1 MRWLRPMTSPPSVD
15 TPLAQARA
23 RFRARD
29 DTCADL
35 YRQVLAN
42 DPAHAEALD
51 ILARFATRDGNHDEA
66 LSLRERLARARPDTP
81 ASHAALGQAR
91 LRVGDL
97 VGGMTAY
104 RRALTLD
111 PAHAVVISRLGF
123 LARRRQQPAEAVR
136 WFTRW
141 HRLAPGDAEAPKA
154 LATDL
159 LALNRT
165 DMAANTLRSGLRHHP
180 NDHEL
185 WVNLGLVL
193 RRAKRLPEAA
203 DALRQAVRLKDTD
216 TAAWH
221 QLAVTLRDT
230 GQKEQARRTF
240 ERVLSLAQD
249 HADGRLAL
257 GALLKEQGE
266 WNQAVA
272 TLDPLAPPPGLTQAG
287 ILLAMARLPMVYR
300 SEAEMARC
308 RAAYARDLARLA
320 TPPTAPVSPQAMA
333 RAADAVGTSQP
344 YYLPYQNQ
352 DDRPLQETYGRAV
365 HAAMAAAHPALSV
378 APDTP
383 PPAPGEPVRVGLVS
397 GFFRWHTIWKLFLR
411 GWMTGLDPARVRLTA
426 YATHPTV
433 DDTTRAAR
441 QGFPRF
447 VDHRP
452 FEAMAQ
458 AIRDDGNHVLIWP
471 EVGMDPMAARLACLR
486 LAPVQCVSWGHP
498 DTTGLPTIDWF
509 LTSDLMEPA
518 TADDRYTERL
528 YRLPNL
534 GIAYP
539 PLTVPTTATDFAA
552 AGIPDDATLILCC
565 QYLSKYLPQH
575 DRLLARIAARV
586 PKARLAFIDIRRPRL
601 KTLLQERLTAAFAA
615 EGLAVDDHVVFL
627 PYMRPGVYAALNER
641 ANLYLDTIGWS
652 GGNTTLE
659 AVAHALPVVTL
670 PGTFM
675 RGRHSAA
682 ILTHIGVTETIAD
695 SEDAYVELA
704 ARLGTDPAWRAGISA
719 RIAAGRDRIHTDT
732 APLRALEDFVEG
744 VARRGAAPAQSA

>member
-1 MRWLRPMTSPPSVD
+1 MTSPPTLD
-15 TPLAQARA
+15 TLLTQARA

-51 ILARFATRDGNHDEA
+51 IVARFASRNGNHDEA
-66 LSLRERLARARPDTP
+66 LSLREQLARVRPDTP
-81 ASHAALGQAR
+81 GSHIALGQAR
-91 LRVGDL
+91 LRAGDL
-97 VGGMTAY
+97 AGGITAL

-111 PAHAVVISRLGF
+111 PAHAAAISRLGF

-141 HRLAPGDAEAPKA
+141 HHVAPDDAEAPKA
-154 LATDL
+154 LSTDL
-159 LALNRT
+159 LTLNRV
-165 DMAANTLRSGLRHHP
+165 DLAAKALRSGLKNRQ
-180 NDHEL
+180 DDQEL
-185 WVNLGLVL
+185 WFNLGLVL
-193 RRAKRLPEAA
+193 RRANRLPAAA
-203 DALRQAVRLKDTD
+203 DALRRAVRLKDGD
-216 TAAWH
+216 TVAWYH
-221 QLAVTLRDT
+221 LASILRDM
-230 GQKEQARRTF
+230 GQKEQARRAF
-240 ERVLSLAQD
+240 ERLLSLAPN

-257 GALLKEQGE
+257 GALFKEQGDWE
-266 WNQAVA
+266 RAVA
-272 TLDPLAPPPGLTQAG
+272 TLTPLATPPGLTQAG
-287 ILLAMARLPMVYR
+287 ILLAMARLPMLYR

-320 TPPTAPVSPQAMA
+320 TPPSIPASPDAIA
-333 RAADAVGTSQP
+333 RAANAVGSSQP
-344 YYLPYQNQ
+344 YYLPYQNE
-352 DDRPLQETYGRAV
+352 DDRPLQEIYGRAV

-378 APDTP
+378 VPETP
-383 PPAPGEPVRVGLVS
+383 PPATGEPVRVGLVS

-411 GWMTGLDPARVRLTA
+411 GWMTGLDPARVRVTA
-426 YATHPTV
+426 YSTHPAV

-441 QGFPRF
+441 EGFPRF
-447 VDHRP
+447 VDYRP

-458 AIRDDGNHVLIWP
+458 AIRDDRNHVLIWP

-498 DTTGLPTIDWF
+498 DTTGLPTMDWF

-518 TADDRYTERL
+518 NADDRYTERL

-539 PLTVPTTATDFAA
+539 PLTAPTTATDFAA
-552 AGIPDDATLILCC
+552 LGIPDDATLILCC
-565 QYLSKYLPQH
+565 QYLSKYLPRY

-586 PKARLAFIDIRRPRL
+586 PGARLAFIDIRRPRL
-601 KTLLQERLTAAFAA
+601 KAILWERLSAAFTA
-615 EGLAVDDHVVFL
+615 EGLAAEDHVVFL
-627 PYMRPGVYAALNER
+627 PYMQPGVYAALNDR
-641 ANLYLDTIGWS
+641 ADLYLDTIGWS

-695 SEDAYVELA
+695 SEDAYVDLA

-719 RIAAGRDRIHTDT
+719 RIAAGRDRIHADI
-732 APLRALEDFVEG
+732 APLRALEDFLEG
-744 VARRGAAPAQSA
+744 VARQGAAPAQSA